1 MKILRES
8 SENEMILEYLK
19 AEYASERF
27 CHQMKNAMEKLQ
39 VDEKLIISA
48 NLQNENENN
57 KRKKLL
63 GEFRGYGEEREM
75 FENFPT
81 GFSEWSLCSFSNDDF
96 EKIRY
101 IDYSYWNELSAG
113 TRKPLA
119 AAKNIKNG
127 VLIYEVSN
135 DGFLRAAEY
144 IKNGGA
150 FPKLFFL
157 TSDYENFVIVE
168 GHLRMTAYALVPEY
182 FNDVEVIVG
191 KCDRDELNL
200 WM

>member
-8 SENEMILEYLK
+8 SENEMILEFLK
-19 AEYASERF
+19 AESTSERF
-27 CHQMKNAMEKLQ
+27 SQEINNAMEKLGLDKSI
-39 VDEKLIISA
+39 VFSA
-48 NLQNENENN
+48 DLQNETENI

-63 GEFRGYGEEREM
+63 GEFRGYGVGKEL

-81 GFSEWSLCSFSNDDF
+81 DFTEWSLCSFSRPDL

-113 TRKPLA
+113 TRKPLSA
-119 AAKNIKNG
+119 AETIRNG
-127 VLIYEVSN
+127 VLIYDLSN
-135 DGFLRAAEY
+135 DGFLNAAEY

-150 FPKLFFL
+150 FPKLFFI
-157 TSDYENFVIVE
+157 TSDYESFVIVE
-168 GHLRMTAYALVPEY
+168 GHFRMTAYALVPEC
-182 FNDVEVIVG
+182 FNDIEVIVG
-191 KCDRDELNL
+191 KCSSEQLNA